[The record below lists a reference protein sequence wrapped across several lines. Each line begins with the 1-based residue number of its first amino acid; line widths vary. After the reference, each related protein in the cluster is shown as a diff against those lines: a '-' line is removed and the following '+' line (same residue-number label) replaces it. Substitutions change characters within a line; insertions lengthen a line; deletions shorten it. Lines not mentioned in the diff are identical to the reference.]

1 MNTSFYIAKR
11 YLFAKKSHNVINV
24 ISAICAIGMGVGTA
38 ALIMIMSVYNG
49 FEGLI
54 KDNLSDIDPHV
65 LLTPKESKFF
75 TPEDNL
81 FSILKEDSRIAEIN
95 CVLEDNV
102 FFTYSG
108 NEGIA
113 KARGVDYGY
122 EEQSGLG
129 NHIVEGEFSLFK
141 GDIPMACVGATLA
154 YRNGMHTRF
163 LDPIELY
170 YPDTKGNIS
179 LTNPAASLN
188 NTHVWAGSIF
198 SVTSTLDAGTMIIP
212 LSTMQELTGNYE
224 ILSGI
229 EIRLSDGTD
238 RAVKKF
244 IKSADIPAQYELKD
258 RYHQNPSLYRMM
270 KYEKFAIFMILI
282 CVVIIIAFNIFGSLS
297 LLIIEKKKDCFTLRA
312 MGAKDSLIRRIFVL
326 EGWMVSVLGMLGGL
340 VVGVA
345 LVLLQQRF
353 GIVKMPGNYLVSAYP
368 VVLEWADVLLSCAG
382 VALIGLLI
390 ALPASALQR
399 D

>member
-1 MNTSFYIAKR
+1 
-11 YLFAKKSHNVINV
+11 
-24 ISAICAIGMGVGTA
+24 MGVGTA